1 MLLTE
6 ERAAAKAA
14 ARPGRRPRCDWLWG
28 YGLIAPMALGLAV
41 FYLWPIVQT
50 LYLSFT
56 ESGVFGGQTWVGV
69 DNFAALFGDEEMLGA
84 LRNTL
89 LYSVL
94 VLIGVPLAI
103 VIAALLNVPGL
114 RGLGFYRTLYFLPV
128 VTMPAAV
135 GLTWRYLY
143 NGDFGLIN
151 YLLGEIGIDGPY
163 WVSDPEF
170 AIYAIAVVGIWSS
183 LGYNAVLFLAGL
195 QGIPKH
201 YYEAAAIDGAGRM
214 RQFFKTL
221 PRELDEAARLDG
233 ANPLQIYWWIML
245 PLVRPG
251 LLALGLLTV
260 MWSWSSLLWPLVVNT
275 DPEMMTL
282 SAGLASLRGQYL
294 TNYPILFAGSVVASL
309 PVIVL
314 FVVMQ
319 RQLIAGIAFT
329 GSKG

>member
-1 MLLTE
+1 MSRRWIVYAVLLVGGLIMITPFVWQLVVSLQTVTE
-6 ERAAAKAA
+6 SMRVPPRPVPSWQWHNFADVFRTVPLGRQFLNTVIVTAAVTAGQLLLCSLAA
-14 ARPGRRPRCDWLWG
+14 FAFARLEFPGRGPIFMLFLAVLMVPGELFLLPRYEIMQGLGWLNSLQA
-28 YGLIAPMALGLAV
+28 LIAP
-41 FYLWPIVQT
+41 
-50 LYLSFT
+50 
-56 ESGVFGGQTWVGV
+56 GVFG
-69 DNFAALFGDEEMLGA
+69 AFG
-84 LRNTL
+84 TFL
-89 LYSVL
+89 L
-94 VLIGVPLAI
+94 
-103 VIAALLNVPGL
+103 
-114 RGLGFYRTLYFLPV
+114 
-128 VTMPAAV
+128 
-135 GLTWRYLY
+135 
-143 NGDFGLIN
+143 
-151 YLLGEIGIDGPY
+151 
-163 WVSDPEF
+163 
-170 AIYAIAVVGIWSS
+170 
-183 LGYNAVLFLAGL
+183 
-195 QGIPKH
+195 
-201 YYEAAAIDGAGRM
+201 

-294 TNYPILFAGSVVASL
+294 TDYPILFAGSVVASL

>member
-1 MLLTE
+1 MSRRWIVHAVLLIGGLIMVMPFVWQLVVSLQTMTE
-6 ERAAAKAA
+6 SMRVPPTAVPSWQWHNFADVFRTVPLGRQFLNTVVVTAAVTAGQLLLCSLAA
-14 ARPGRRPRCDWLWG
+14 FAFARLDFPGRGPVFMLFLAVLMVPGELFLLPRYEIMQGLGWLNTLQA
-28 YGLIAPMALGLAV
+28 LIAP
-41 FYLWPIVQT
+41 
-50 LYLSFT
+50 
-56 ESGVFGGQTWVGV
+56 GVFG
-69 DNFAALFGDEEMLGA
+69 AFG
-84 LRNTL
+84 TFL
-89 LYSVL
+89 L
-94 VLIGVPLAI
+94 
-103 VIAALLNVPGL
+103 
-114 RGLGFYRTLYFLPV
+114 
-128 VTMPAAV
+128 
-135 GLTWRYLY
+135 
-143 NGDFGLIN
+143 
-151 YLLGEIGIDGPY
+151 
-163 WVSDPEF
+163 
-170 AIYAIAVVGIWSS
+170 
-183 LGYNAVLFLAGL
+183 
-195 QGIPKH
+195 
-201 YYEAAAIDGAGRM
+201 

-309 PVIVL
+309 PMIVL

>member
-1 MLLTE
+1 MSRRWIVYAVLLVGGLIMITPFVWQLVVSLQTVTE
-6 ERAAAKAA
+6 SMRVPPRPVPSWQWHNFADVFRTVPLGRQFLNTVIVTAAVTAGQLLLCSLAA
-14 ARPGRRPRCDWLWG
+14 FAFARLEFPGRGPIFMLFLAVLMVPGELFLLPRYEIMQGLGWLNTLQA
-28 YGLIAPMALGLAV
+28 LIAP
-41 FYLWPIVQT
+41 
-50 LYLSFT
+50 
-56 ESGVFGGQTWVGV
+56 GVFG
-69 DNFAALFGDEEMLGA
+69 AFG
-84 LRNTL
+84 TFL
-89 LYSVL
+89 L
-94 VLIGVPLAI
+94 
-103 VIAALLNVPGL
+103 
-114 RGLGFYRTLYFLPV
+114 
-128 VTMPAAV
+128 
-135 GLTWRYLY
+135 
-143 NGDFGLIN
+143 
-151 YLLGEIGIDGPY
+151 
-163 WVSDPEF
+163 
-170 AIYAIAVVGIWSS
+170 
-183 LGYNAVLFLAGL
+183 
-195 QGIPKH
+195 
-201 YYEAAAIDGAGRM
+201 

-233 ANPLQIYWWIML
+233 ANPLQIYWGIML

-294 TNYPILFAGSVVASL
+294 TDYPILFAGSVVASL

>member
-1 MLLTE
+1 MSRRWFVHAVLLAGGLIMITPFVWQLVVSLQTVTE
-6 ERAAAKAA
+6 SMRVPPAPVPSWQWHNFADVFRTVPLGRQFLNTVIVTAAVTAGQLLLCSLAA
-14 ARPGRRPRCDWLWG
+14 FAFARLEFPGRGPIFMLFLAVLMVPGELFLLPRYEIMQGLGWLNTLQA
-28 YGLIAPMALGLAV
+28 LIAP
-41 FYLWPIVQT
+41 
-50 LYLSFT
+50 
-56 ESGVFGGQTWVGV
+56 GVFG
-69 DNFAALFGDEEMLGA
+69 AFG
-84 LRNTL
+84 TFL
-89 LYSVL
+89 L
-94 VLIGVPLAI
+94 
-103 VIAALLNVPGL
+103 
-114 RGLGFYRTLYFLPV
+114 
-128 VTMPAAV
+128 
-135 GLTWRYLY
+135 
-143 NGDFGLIN
+143 
-151 YLLGEIGIDGPY
+151 
-163 WVSDPEF
+163 
-170 AIYAIAVVGIWSS
+170 
-183 LGYNAVLFLAGL
+183 
-195 QGIPKH
+195 
-201 YYEAAAIDGAGRM
+201 

>member
-1 MLLTE
+1 MSRRWIVYAVLLVGGLIMITPFVWQLVVSLQTVTE
-6 ERAAAKAA
+6 SMRVPPMPVPSWQWHNFADVFRTVPLGRQFLNTVIVTVAVTAGQLLLCSLAAFAF
-14 ARPGRRPRCDWLWG
+14 ARLEFPGRGPIFMLFLAVLMVPGELFLLPRYEIMQGLGWLNSLQA
-28 YGLIAPMALGLAV
+28 LIAP
-41 FYLWPIVQT
+41 
-50 LYLSFT
+50 
-56 ESGVFGGQTWVGV
+56 GVFG
-69 DNFAALFGDEEMLGA
+69 AFG
-84 LRNTL
+84 TFL
-89 LYSVL
+89 L
-94 VLIGVPLAI
+94 
-103 VIAALLNVPGL
+103 
-114 RGLGFYRTLYFLPV
+114 
-128 VTMPAAV
+128 
-135 GLTWRYLY
+135 
-143 NGDFGLIN
+143 
-151 YLLGEIGIDGPY
+151 
-163 WVSDPEF
+163 
-170 AIYAIAVVGIWSS
+170 
-183 LGYNAVLFLAGL
+183 
-195 QGIPKH
+195 
-201 YYEAAAIDGAGRM
+201 

-294 TNYPILFAGSVVASL
+294 TDYPILFAGSVVASL